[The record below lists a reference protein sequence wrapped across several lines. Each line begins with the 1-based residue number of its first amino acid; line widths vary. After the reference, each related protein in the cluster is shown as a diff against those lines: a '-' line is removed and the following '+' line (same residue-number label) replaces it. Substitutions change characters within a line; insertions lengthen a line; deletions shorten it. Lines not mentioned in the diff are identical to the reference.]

1 MGEDEATSLVV
12 GLLARHAGF
21 EANEIALDLRIR
33 EDLRLD
39 SIDAVE
45 LLMAIEQETGRRFD
59 LEDAA
64 DVATVGDIVTRLVA
78 AAQSPWL
85 GHRAAP
91 GDGQPRYE

>member
-1 MGEDEATSLVV
+1 MGQDEAISLVL
-12 GLLARHAGF
+12 GLLAHHAGF
-21 EANEIALDLRIR
+21 EESEITLDLRIR

-64 DVATVGDIVTRLVA
+64 DVATVGDIVTSLVA
-78 AAQSPWL
+78 AV
-85 GHRAAP
+85 
-91 GDGQPRYE
+91 QPHG